1 MGPSGAASDP
11 SSALLMARIPRSGI
25 AVALTTIA
33 ASASVLWSK
42 RAHDLDREVSRHL
55 AAPRGHRTDIVA
67 GAITDIGSVFGVT
80 GAAATL
86 AASGRREAA
95 LEVFG
100 AGMTAW
106 TLAQGL
112 KPLARRPRPYTAEGV
127 HRLVAEPAGL
137 SWPSGHPAVAAA
149 VATAL
154 SSHLPPAGRAVGAAL
169 STAVAYSR
177 VYVGVHYVG
186 DVLAGLGLGVLSGV
200 VWGWTGPV
208 RRHYLR
214 WPGGREG

>member
-1 MGPSGAASDP
+1 
-11 SSALLMARIPRSGI
+11 MARIPRSGI
-25 AVALTTIA
+25 ALALTTIA
-33 ASASVLWSK
+33 TSASVLWSK
-42 RAHDLDREVSRHL
+42 RAHDLDREVSRRL
-55 AAPRGHRTDIVA
+55 AAPRGHRADLVA

-80 GAAATL
+80 GSAAVLAAT
-86 AASGRREAA
+86 GRREAA

-100 AGMTAW
+100 AGMTGW
-106 TLAQGL
+106 TLAQAL
-112 KPLARRPRPYTAEGV
+112 KPLARRPRPYTADGT

-154 SSHLPPAGRAVGAAL
+154 SSHLAPPGRALGAAV
-169 STAVAYSR
+169 STTVAYSR

-208 RRHYLR
+208 RRRYLR
-214 WPGGREG
+214 WPGGRSA